1 MRVAMKGMTGLT
13 VVAYAHGPARH
24 RMRPIHHFQVFMNS
38 SHGLNLHLLRVFS
51 AVVEHNGFSR
61 AAEALF
67 VSQSAVSKALRE
79 LEAQLE
85 LPLVD
90 RSGGRGVRLTEGG
103 QALYQH
109 ARGIFAMERA
119 AMEEVRERVGLR
131 RGGLRI
137 GASTTVAAY
146 WLAEAFARHLAR
158 HPQLDSALVV
168 GNTEET
174 AAALIDCR
182 IDVGF
187 VEGPPH
193 DERILAT
200 RWCEEPLQA
209 VVAAGSP
216 LGSSRRASVKQLA
229 AQRWLVRE
237 PGSGTREVAQ
247 ALLDAR
253 GIAMAQTLQIGSN
266 EAIAR
271 AVAGGDGV
279 AILPAAVVAD
289 LIAVGRL
296 RALALPSGP
305 PLQRPL
311 YRLELLNRPR
321 SPALSAFLES
331 LD

>member
-1 MRVAMKGMTGLT
+1 
-13 VVAYAHGPARH
+13 
-24 RMRPIHHFQVFMNS
+24 MNS
-38 SHGLNLHLLRVFS
+38 AHGLNLHLLRVFS

-79 LEAQLE
+79 LEIQLE

-90 RSGGRGVRLTEGG
+90 RSGGRGVRLTDGG
-103 QALYQH
+103 QALYRH
-109 ARGIFAMERA
+109 ARGIFAMERTA
-119 AMEEVRERVGLR
+119 LEEVRERVGLR

-146 WLAEAFARHLAR
+146 WLADVFARHVAR
-158 HPQLDSALVV
+158 YPQLDSALVV
-168 GNTEET
+168 GNTEEISN
-174 AAALIDCR
+174 ALIDCR
-182 IDVGF
+182 IDAGF

-193 DERILAT
+193 DARIVAT
-200 RWCEEPLQA
+200 RWREEPLQA
-209 VVAAGSP
+209 VVSVSSALAAQ
-216 LGSSRRASVKQLA
+216 RRASVKQLA

-247 ALLDAR
+247 ALLEAR
-253 GIAMAQTLQIGSN
+253 GIAMAHTLEIGSN

-271 AVAGGDGV
+271 AVAAGDGA

-296 RALALPSGP
+296 RALALPGGP
-305 PLQRPL
+305 PMQRPL
-311 YRLELLNRPR
+311 YRLELANRPR
-321 SPALSAFLES
+321 SPALEAFLAQ
-331 LD
+331 LAGTG

>member
-1 MRVAMKGMTGLT
+1 
-13 VVAYAHGPARH
+13 
-24 RMRPIHHFQVFMNS
+24 MNS
-38 SHGLNLHLLRVFS
+38 AHGLNLHLLRVFS

-79 LEAQLE
+79 LETQLD

-90 RSGGRGVRLTEGG
+90 RSGGRGVRLTDGG
-103 QALYQH
+103 QALYRH

-119 AMEEVRERVGLR
+119 ALEEVRERVGLR

-146 WLAEAFARHLAR
+146 WLSDSFARHVAR
-158 HPQLDSALVV
+158 YPQLDSALVV
-168 GNTEET
+168 GNTEEISN
-174 AAALIDCR
+174 ALVDCR
-182 IDVGF
+182 IDAGF

-193 DERILAT
+193 DERIVAT
-200 RWCEEPLQA
+200 RWREEPLQA
-209 VVAAGSP
+209 VVAASSS
-216 LGSSRRASVKQLA
+216 LGAQRRASAKQLA

-247 ALLDAR
+247 SLLGTC
-253 GIAMAQTLQIGSN
+253 GIAATRFLEIGSN

-271 AVAGGDGV
+271 AVAAGDGV

-289 LIAVGRL
+289 LVSVGRL
-296 RALALPSGP
+296 RVLQLPEGSAM
-305 PLQRPL
+305 QRPL
-311 YRLELLNRPR
+311 YRLELVNRPR
-321 SPALSAFLES
+321 SPALEAFLRSLES
-331 LD
+331 P

>member
-1 MRVAMKGMTGLT
+1 
-13 VVAYAHGPARH
+13 
-24 RMRPIHHFQVFMNS
+24 MNS
-38 SHGLNLHLLRVFS
+38 AHGLNLHLLRVFA

-61 AAEALF
+61 AAQVLF

-79 LEAQLE
+79 LEHQLD

-103 QALYQH
+103 QALYRH
-109 ARGIFAMERA
+109 ARSIFAMERA
-119 AMEEVRERVGLR
+119 ALDDVRERVGLR

-146 WLAEAFARHLAR
+146 WLADAFARHAAR
-158 HPQLDSALVV
+158 YPQLDSALVV
-168 GNTEET
+168 GNTGEI

-182 IDVGF
+182 IDAGF

-193 DERILAT
+193 DERIIAT

-209 VVAAGSP
+209 VVSASSA
-216 LGSSRRASVKQLA
+216 LGAQRRATVKQLA

-247 ALLDAR
+247 TLLEAR
-253 GIAMAQTLQIGSN
+253 GIAMAHTLEIGSN

-271 AVAGGDGV
+271 AVAAGDGA

-296 RALALPSGP
+296 RALALPNGP
-305 PLQRPL
+305 PMQRPL
-311 YRLELLNRPR
+311 YRLELISRPR
-321 SPALSAFLES
+321 SPALEAFLRA
-331 LD
+331 LHA

>member
-1 MRVAMKGMTGLT
+1 MNPR
-13 VVAYAHGPARH
+13 HG
-24 RMRPIHHFQVFMNS
+24 F
-38 SHGLNLHLLRVFS
+38 NLHLLRVFV

-79 LEAQLE
+79 LETQLD

-103 QALYQH
+103 QALYRH

-119 AMEEVRERVGLR
+119 AMDEVRERVGLR
-131 RGGLRI
+131 RGGLRV

-146 WLAEAFARHLAR
+146 WLAEMFARHVAR

-168 GNTEET
+168 GNTEDVST
-174 AAALIDCR
+174 ALLDCSIDA
-182 IDVGF
+182 GF
-187 VEGPPH
+187 VEGPSH
-193 DERILAT
+193 DERIVAT
-200 RWCEEPLQA
+200 RWCDEPLQA
-209 VVAAGSP
+209 VVSAASP
-216 LGSSRRASVKQLA
+216 LGAQRRASVKQLA
-229 AQRWLVRE
+229 GQRWLVRE
-237 PGSGTREVAQ
+237 PGSGTREVAR
-247 ALLDAR
+247 ALLGAR
-253 GIAMAQTLQIGSN
+253 GIVVRRTLEIGSN

-271 AVAGGDGV
+271 VVAAGDGV

-296 RALALPSGP
+296 RALALPPGP

-311 YRLELLNRPR
+311 YRLELVNRPR
-321 SPALSAFLES
+321 SPALSAFLEV
-331 LD
+331 LEDGHPPALP